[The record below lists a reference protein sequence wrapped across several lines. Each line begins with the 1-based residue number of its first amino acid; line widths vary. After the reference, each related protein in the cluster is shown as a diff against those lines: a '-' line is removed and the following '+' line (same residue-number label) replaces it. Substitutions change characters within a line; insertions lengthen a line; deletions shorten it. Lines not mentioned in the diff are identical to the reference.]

1 MIGACAP
8 DRCGPAGL
16 RCFDTY
22 GGGLSV
28 EVLDIL
34 GILYEAF
41 QLRQGWF
48 VILFVVAFP
57 CELVFCFV
65 LKSAFSCHLA
75 LVGGDLLLLG

>member
-16 RCFDTY
+16 RCFDAY

-34 GILYEAF
+34 GEAF
-41 QLRQGWF
+41 QLRRGWF
-48 VILFVVAFP
+48 VILFIVAFP
-57 CELVFCFV
+57 RELVFCFV
-65 LKSAFSCHLA
+65 LKLAFSRHLA
-75 LVGGDLLLLG
+75 LVDGDLLLLG